1 MKTRPKLL
9 SKTHMLSTIRC
20 LIMVEQWS
28 MSQAGHVE
36 GREQESNRRDSSQL
50 PLNTLTSVRALET
63 GGGVHLHE
71 GSGPVWWA
79 E

>member
-1 MKTRPKLL
+1 
-9 SKTHMLSTIRC
+9 
-20 LIMVEQWS
+20 

-63 GGGVHLHE
+63 GGGVNLHE